1 MTKNITF
8 VRLELWLAPQLLVKL
23 PVWHPTSNQLL
34 NWSKL
39 LPVKKRC
46 HLVIKPRRIITNPV
60 SLSCIEHLSAHYFVF
75 FGLQRDFFL
84 VQSQFIAISVVPKW
98 PIKLSPWRQHFRK
111 DYSKGKQTFKT
122 RQRYNTKSSIVQLYN
137 KNTPTL
143 DGHLICLTY
152 TAKAS
157 YWFQLK

>member
-23 PVWHPTSNQLL
+23 PVWHPTSNQLVQITP
-34 NWSKL
+34 SK
-39 LPVKKRC
+39 KK
-46 HLVIKPRRIITNPV
+46 V
-60 SLSCIEHLSAHYFVF
+60 SLSDKTTENYNQPSFSQLYRASFSSLFCFLWPATW
-75 FGLQRDFFL
+75 LFL

-143 DGHLICLTY
+143 EGHLICLTY